1 MLKPWKKWTSR
12 RRQQHRKSRNKS
24 HGESE
29 TEDPA
34 PRRALP
40 PVPVASS
47 PNANGENE
55 EDQEDQMLADLALRM
70 EEMEPGTAFMPDDE
84 YEEEN
89 DDLQHSEEEA
99 FDFSKSIEKVKSVR
113 QSIVIPN

>member
-12 RRQQHRKSRNKS
+12 RRQQHQHRKSRSKS

-29 TEDPA
+29 TEDQVS
-34 PRRALP
+34 RRALP
-40 PVPVASS
+40 PVPVSS
-47 PNANGENE
+47 GPNTNGEIE
-55 EDQEDQMLADLALRM
+55 EDEDQMLADLALRM

-84 YEEEN
+84 YDDEN
-89 DDLQHSEEEA
+89 DEIQQSEEQA

-113 QSIVIPN
+113 